1 MSHKIKVTLTQ
12 NSLLSSIDF
21 KNIPFGHTF
30 SDHMFIAQYRDGAWQ
45 DCEIKP
51 FGYLPMH
58 PANLAIHYGQ
68 SIFEGMK
75 ASKMQDGTPALF
87 RVEKHV
93 ERINASARRLCMPEI
108 PADLFTNAIETL
120 VDIDRDWIPPAEGS
134 ALYIRPFMFA
144 CDEFLGVRPSQN
156 YTFMVIV
163 GPVGPYYAKPV
174 TLWAEEKYIRAA
186 QGGMGE
192 AKAAGNYGG
201 SLMATKLANEK
212 GYDQIIWLDANKHKY
227 LQEVGTMN
235 LMLVIDGKVV
245 TPPTDGTILKGITR
259 DSIITILRDKGYV
272 VEERPISIQEVVKAH
287 KAGLLQEVFG
297 VGTAAVV
304 SHVSEITY
312 RKTKMVLPSI
322 ESRKIA
328 EFAKN
333 AINKMRTGEI
343 VDKYGWVQPIKV
355 AELV

>member
-1 MSHKIKVTLTQ
+1 MGYKIKVNLTQ
-12 NSLLSSIDF
+12 NSRLASLDF
-21 KNIPFGHTF
+21 NKIPFGQTF
-30 SDHMFIAQYRDGAWQ
+30 SDHMFIAQYYDGKWQ

-51 FGYLPMH
+51 FGNIPLH
-58 PANLAIHYGQ
+58 PANVAIHYGQ

-87 RVEKHV
+87 RIEKHV

-108 PADLFTNAIETL
+108 PGELFTQAIETL

-134 ALYIRPFMFA
+134 TLYIRPFMFA
-144 CDEFLGVRPSQN
+144 CDESLGVRPSSN

-201 SLMATKLANEK
+201 SLMATKIANEN

-235 LMLVIDGKVV
+235 LMLVIDGIAI

-259 DSIITILRDKGYV
+259 DSIITILRDKGIT
-272 VEERPISIQEVVKAH
+272 VEERPISILEVTKAY
-287 KAGLLQEVFG
+287 KAGTLQEVFG
-297 VGTAAVV
+297 CGTAAVV

-312 RKTKMVLPSI
+312 RKTKMILPPV
-322 ESRKIA
+322 EDRKIGNMV
-328 EFAKN
+328 KM
-333 AINKMRTGEI
+333 IIDKMRTGEI
-343 VDKYGWVQPIKV
+343 ADKYGWVQPIKV
-355 AELV
+355 AEMV

>member
-1 MSHKIKVTLTQ
+1 
-12 NSLLSSIDF
+12 
-21 KNIPFGHTF
+21 
-30 SDHMFIAQYRDGAWQ
+30 MFIAQYRDGKWQ
-45 DCEIKP
+45 EGEIRP
-51 FGYLPMH
+51 FVTIPMH

-87 RVEKHV
+87 RVDKSI
-93 ERINASARRLCMPEI
+93 ERMNASARRLCMPEI
-108 PADLFTNAIETL
+108 PADLFTQAIETL

-144 CDEFLGVRPSQN
+144 CDEFLGVRPSCN

-201 SLMATKLANEK
+201 SLLATKLANEK

-245 TPPTDGTILKGITR
+245 TPPTDGTILRGITR
-259 DSIITILRDKGYV
+259 DSIITILRDKGYE
-272 VEERPISIQEVVKAH
+272 VEERPISIQEVMKAH
-287 KAGLLQEVFG
+287 KAGILQEVFG
-297 VGTAAVV
+297 CGTAAVV

-312 RKTKMVLPSI
+312 RTTKMVLPAI
-322 ESRKIA
+322 ETRKVA
-328 EFAKN
+328 EFAKDM
-333 AINKMRTGEI
+333 INKMRTGEI
-343 VDKYGWVQPIKV
+343 KDKYGWVQPIKV
-355 AELV
+355 AELVV

>member
-1 MSHKIKVTLTQ
+1 MGYKIKVNLTQ
-12 NSLLSSIDF
+12 NSRLATLDF
-21 KNIPFGHTF
+21 NKIPFGQTF
-30 SDHMFIAQYRDGAWQ
+30 SDHMFIAQYHDGKWQ

-51 FGYLPMH
+51 FGYIPMH
-58 PANLAIHYGQ
+58 PANVAIHYGQ

-87 RVEKHV
+87 RMEKHV

-108 PADLFTNAIETL
+108 PGELFTQAIETL

-134 ALYIRPFMFA
+134 ALYVRPFMFA
-144 CDEFLGVRPSQN
+144 CDESLGVRPSSN

-201 SLMATKLANEK
+201 SLMATRMANEK

-245 TPPTDGTILKGITR
+245 TPPTDGTILRGITR
-259 DSIITILRDKGYV
+259 DSIITILRDKGIT
-272 VEERPISIQEVVKAH
+272 VEERPITIQEVMKAH
-287 KAGLLQEVFG
+287 KAGLLQEAFG
-297 VGTAAVV
+297 CGTAAVV

-312 RKTKMVLPSI
+312 RKTKMVLPPI
-322 ESRKIA
+322 ADRKIGNM
-328 EFAKN
+328 AKM
-333 AINKMRTGEI
+333 IIDKMRTGEI
-343 VDKYGWVQPIKV
+343 ADKYGWVQPIKV